1 MTVENLGAVL
11 TLFVGFCFVSS
22 AVYCFNDFRDF
33 EADKEHPVKRG
44 RPLPS
49 GQVAPAG
56 ALVLAVLLVVVGMA
70 LIAWRTPGAV
80 TIVAAYLVIN
90 LCYSLGLKR
99 VSIVDVLLIS
109 IGFVLRVDAGA
120 AAIDVAAT
128 PWIQICAGLLALFI
142 ALAKRRDDLVREL
155 GAEHRESLR
164 GYSKQY
170 LDVSLTVVMAA
181 LLVSYL
187 IFTVDDGAMERLGSD
202 KIYLTVPFV
211 VAGLLRYL
219 QVTLVEQRS
228 GSPTELLFK
237 DVFLVTAVVGWVL
250 CYVVIIYT

>member
-1 MTVENLGAVL
+1 MTTENIGVVL
-11 TLFVGFCFVSS
+11 TLLIGFCLVSS
-22 AVYCFNDFRDF
+22 AVYCFNDFRDY
-33 EADKEHPVKRG
+33 EADKAHPVKRS

-49 GQVAPAG
+49 GQVTPAA
-56 ALVLAVLLVVVGMA
+56 ALVLALVLVVVGMA
-70 LIAWRTPGAV
+70 LVVWRTPGAA
-80 TIVAAYLVIN
+80 TIVAAYLLVN
-90 LCYSLGLKR
+90 LCYSLGLKK

-120 AAIDVAAT
+120 AAIDVVAT

-170 LDVSLTVVMAA
+170 LDVSLTVVMTA

-187 IFTVDDGAMERLGSD
+187 IFTVDDGAMKRLGSD

-219 QVTLVEQRS
+219 QVTMVEQRS
-228 GSPTELLFK
+228 GSPTEVLYK
-237 DVFLVTAVVGWVL
+237 DIFLIAAVVGWIL
-250 CYVVIIYT
+250 CYVAIIHV